1 MSLLGTVRKGRVTG
15 RRAHV
20 RQKWGPVL
28 RARTC
33 AKYPPFAYR
42 CRMGW
47 FRFSILLIT
56 LLAAG
61 CGRVTDSEQLRLCRL
76 ILPVLHAEGTEIQE
90 IRVAPRGRSGLR
102 IDYAARAPGAARR
115 AHFLAC
121 GFGGATFERDRL
133 DLVAVETD
141 GGTVG
146 EARLLFLKRYLAEAG
161 HEVAP
166 LPEALPQLP
175 AAMAYA
181 LQQLINAL
189 ALAAVYALLATAYSL
204 IYGLV
209 GRINLA
215 FGEIAV
221 LGAYG
226 AIGGV
231 TAAVALGIGD
241 PIGSLALALAIAAA
255 VAGGW
260 SMLVGRAVVAP
271 LHARHRLGQPI
282 LIATAAV
289 ALSISEFVRITQGSR
304 ERWSPPVFNQPIA
317 LARAQDF
324 VVTVTPMQVVV
335 ALLGLAAAGAVLWL
349 LGRTRFGRSWRAF
362 ADDPGTAA
370 LVGVDGRRLLAATF
384 LLAGL
389 LAGLVGLDRRRLLRQ
404 HLAFDG
410 CDAGTQGAGRRGGRR
425 DRLGAGRVPR
435 RGLRGAD
442 RGAVVGLFRHHGARH
457 RGVRAADRGV
467 RAAAR
472 RAVGLRRAEAERCVV
487 TQV

>member
-1 MSLLGTVRKGRVTG
+1 MRNHR
-15 RRAHV
+15 
-20 RQKWGPVL
+20 
-28 RARTC
+28 
-33 AKYPPFAYR
+33 PFAYR
-42 CRMGW
+42 CGMNW
-47 FRFSILLIT
+47 FRISVLLT
-56 LLAAG
+56 ALLAAG

-76 ILPVLHAEGTEIQE
+76 ILPVLHVEGSEIQE
-90 IRVAPRGRSGLR
+90 IRVGPRGRSGLR
-102 IDYAARAPGAARR
+102 IDYAAREPGAVRR
-115 AHFLAC
+115 SHFVAC
-121 GFGGATFERDRL
+121 AFGGTTFERDRL
-133 DLVAVETD
+133 DLAAVETD
-141 GGTVG
+141 AGTVG
-146 EARLLFLKRYLAEAG
+146 GARLLFLKRYLAEAG
-161 HEVAP
+161 HEVVP
-166 LPEALPQLP
+166 PPEALPQLP
-175 AAMAYA
+175 AAAAYA

-189 ALAAVYALLATAYSL
+189 ALAAGYALLATAYSL

-231 TAAVALGIGD
+231 TAAVTLGIGD
-241 PIGSLALALAIAAA
+241 PIGSLALALALAAA

-260 SMLVGRAVVAP
+260 SMLVGRTVVAP

-324 VVTVTPMQVVV
+324 VVTVTPMQIVV
-335 ALLGLAAAGAVLWL
+335 ALMGLAAAGAVLWL

-389 LAGLVGLDRRRLLRQ
+389 LAGLSGWIVAAYYGNVSHSMGAMLGLKALV
-404 HLAFDG
+404 A
-410 CDAGTQGAGRRGGRR
+410 
-425 DRLGAGRVPR
+425 
-435 RGLRGAD
+435 
-442 RGAVVGLFRHHGARH
+442 AVVGGIGSVPGAFLG
-457 RGVRAADRGV
+457 GVCVALIEALWSAYFDIT
-467 RAAAR
+467 AR
-472 RAVGLRRAEAERCVV
+472 DVVVFSLLIVVFVLRPGGLLGFAGPKPRDV
-487 TQV
+487 